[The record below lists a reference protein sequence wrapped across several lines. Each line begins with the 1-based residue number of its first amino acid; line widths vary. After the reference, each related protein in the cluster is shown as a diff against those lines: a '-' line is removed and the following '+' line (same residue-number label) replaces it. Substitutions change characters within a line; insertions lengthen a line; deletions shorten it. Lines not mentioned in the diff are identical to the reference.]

1 MRNQHVRNIEVLLA
15 GGFGNQL
22 FQYYAGRLLAKHYEA
37 DFSINVFGLPNYVIS
52 GGPQDRSFQLP
63 SLTYLPI
70 EEVTKNPFSYYK
82 CKLSKRIPV
91 TRKMFG
97 IVTDENY
104 SEPHYST
111 KLLLNG
117 YFQFANAIWEKRSQI
132 AQEIQ
137 FEYFSK
143 STNLLLANIPS
154 IDQSICIHLRLGDYL
169 TLSDF
174 KVASKDYLENCLVS
188 IQSLSTESSVFLI
201 TDSENVVTELYS
213 EIIDKFQIKILQ
225 SSQIPPWE
233 IIHVLKLFK
242 YLILSKSSLSWWAG
256 FLSTDL
262 GNSVYAPHKSN
273 FVGPGNFR
281 KDQILLDWKTIPN

>member
-1 MRNQHVRNIEVLLA
+1 MRNIEVLLA

-37 DFSINVFGLPNYVIS
+37 DFSVNVFGFPNHVKS
-52 GGPQDRSFQLP
+52 GGPQDRSFQLA

-70 EEVTKNPFSYYK
+70 EEITENPIPYYK

-97 IVTDENY
+97 IVTDETY
-104 SEPHYST
+104 SEPHYSA

-117 YFQFANAIWEKRSQI
+117 YFQFANPIWETRSQI
-132 AQEIQ
+132 VQEIR
-137 FEYFSK
+137 FECFSK
-143 STNLLLANIPS
+143 STNLILAKNPS
-154 IDQSICIHLRLGDYL
+154 INQSICIHLRLGDYL

-174 KVASKDYLENCLVS
+174 KVVSKDYLENCLVS
-188 IQSLSTESSVFLI
+188 IQSLSAELPIFLI
-201 TDSENVVTELYS
+201 TDSENMVMELYS
-213 EIIDKFQIKILQ
+213 EIIDKYQIKVLQ
-225 SSQIPPWE
+225 TSHVPPWE

-242 YLILSKSSLSWWAG
+242 YLVLSKSSLSWWAG
-256 FLSTDL
+256 FLSTNL
-262 GNSVYAPHKSN
+262 GNTVYAPYKSN

-281 KDQILLDWKTIPN
+281 KDQLLMDWKTIPN

>member
-37 DFSINVFGLPNYVIS
+37 DFSINVFGFPNYVIS

-63 SLTYLPI
+63 SLTNLPI

-82 CKLSKRIPV
+82 CKLSKRIPI

-143 STNLLLANIPS
+143 STNLMLANIPS

-169 TLSDF
+169 KLSDF

-188 IQSLSTESSVFLI
+188 IQSLSTELPVFLI

-225 SSQIPPWE
+225 TSQIPPWE

-242 YLILSKSSLSWWAG
+242 YLVLSKSSLSWWAG

-262 GNSVYAPHKSN
+262 GNTVYAPHKSN